1 MIAAD
6 YKATRSRLGTQ
17 ADVAALLG
25 VARGTVARRETGA
38 LPITQEA
45 ALALDA
51 LSSAAAKKR
60 PARGKRAAMRAS
72 NVLLSE
78 PLANAPK
85 KAEPCGQRDGQSDS
99 L

>member
-1 MIAAD
+1 MTAAD
-6 YKATRSRLGTQ
+6 YKATRARLGTQ

-51 LSSAAAKKR
+51 LSSAHPKK

-72 NVLLSE
+72 NAEVRDAAPVSR
-78 PLANAPK
+78 PLK
-85 KAEPCGQRDGQSDS
+85 TSRE
-99 L
+99 